1 MTGRTK
7 ICYFLFWIVFKF
19 VDTSTISIIV
29 EFYQTHIGI
38 GVSELNKTHIQTTE
52 EEKVSKALLR
62 IFWDVGGLNKVLD
75 IERQCLG
82 TVSDDDKGV
91 EH

>member
-1 MTGRTK
+1 MTGRK
-7 ICYFLFWIVFKF
+7 KCYFFFWIVFKF

-38 GVSELNKTHIQTTE
+38 GVSELSKTHIQTTE

-62 IFWDVGGLNKVLD
+62 IFWDVRSLNKVLD
-75 IERQCLG
+75 RGRQCLG

-91 EH
+91 ER